1 MNKKHILII
10 PSWYPEKA
18 GDVGGSFFR
27 EQAIALQKRG
37 YKVGVI
43 APMLRSARDV
53 KGLFTK
59 PYGARYQN
67 DEGVDTYRY
76 HAINIPRLPRL
87 ARERWVVI
95 GLKLYNQYV
104 KCHGTPDLIH
114 VHSMLHG
121 GFLAYSIK
129 KKFNTPY
136 VITEHSTAFP
146 RNLVSKEILQELKP
160 IIEGSSYNIAV
171 SNEFAKLLDD
181 KTGLETWIYVPNI
194 VNDDFMSHE
203 VDFLE
208 EGFKF
213 INICLL
219 DKKKKIDVLIKSF
232 ANSFKGN
239 KSVTLIIGGDGPERT
254 YLEQLTKELG
264 VDEQVTFL
272 GMLTRD
278 RVKYEMAKSN
288 AFVLSSEY
296 ETFGVVVVEALALG
310 KPVIATKCGG
320 PESIVT
326 DEVGYLVDVNNVE
339 EMSTAMVRLYR
350 NKNNFDSEKIRQY
363 CKDNF
368 SEDAVI
374 NKLNT
379 IYSSV
384 LDEK

>member
-1 MNKKHILII
+1 
-10 PSWYPEKA
+10 
-18 GDVGGSFFR
+18 
-27 EQAIALQKRG
+27 
-37 YKVGVI
+37 
-43 APMLRSARDV
+43 
-53 KGLFTK
+53 
-59 PYGARYQN
+59 
-67 DEGVDTYRY
+67 
-76 HAINIPRLPRL
+76 
-87 ARERWVVI
+87 
-95 GLKLYNQYV
+95 
-104 KCHGTPDLIH
+104 
-114 VHSMLHG
+114 SMLHG

-129 KKFNTPY
+129 EKFNTPY
-136 VITEHSTAFP
+136 VVTEHSTAFP
-146 RNLVSKEILQELKP
+146 RDLVSKEILQELKP

-254 YLEQLTKELG
+254 YLEQLAKELG
-264 VDEQVTFL
+264 VDEQVSFL

-278 RVKYEMAKSN
+278 RVKHEVAKSN

-339 EMSTAMVRLYR
+339 EMSAAMVRLYR
-350 NKNNFDSEKIRQY
+350 NKNNFYSEKIRQY

>member
-1 MNKKHILII
+1 MKKKHILII

-53 KGLFTK
+53 NGLFTK

-67 DEGVDTYRY
+67 DEGVDTCRY
-76 HAINIPRLPRL
+76 HAINIPKLPRL
-87 ARERWVVI
+87 ARERWVAI

-136 VITEHSTAFP
+136 VITEHSSAFS

-160 IIEGSSYNIAV
+160 IIESSSCNIAV
-171 SNEFAKLLDD
+171 SNRFAKLLDD
-181 KTGLETWIYVPNI
+181 KTGVEKWIYVPNI
-194 VNDDFMSHE
+194 ASDDFLTHE
-203 VDFLE
+203 VDPLE
-208 EGFKF
+208 GGFKF

-219 DKKKKIDVLIKSF
+219 NKNKKIDVLIRSF

-254 YLEQLTKELG
+254 YLEQLAKELG
-264 VDEQVTFL
+264 VDEQVSFL

-278 RVKYEMAKSN
+278 RVKHEVAKSN

-326 DEVGYLVDVNNVE
+326 DEVGYLVDVNNVK

-350 NKNNFDSEKIRQY
+350 NKNNFDSEEIRQY